1 MPEPVVSDPRAH
13 LQKHTGRS
21 LWGKVFQGALWVN
34 LVFLGFQRSTLVESQ
49 CHQLL
54 GLQLSWK
61 GMILGDPEVADT

>member
-1 MPEPVVSDPRAH
+1 MPEPVRKDLWAH

-34 LVFLGFQRSTLVESQ
+34 LVFLGFQHSTLVESQ

-54 GLQLSWK
+54 EFSFLWK